1 MPRQG
6 LWGSFGHA
14 WDGVLHAV
22 LAERNMRIHLVS
34 GVLVGLVGMGM
45 PVGLAEKA
53 ALLFCVVLV
62 FFAEIL
68 NTGLE
73 AIVDL
78 LSPGQSERAR
88 VAKDAAAAGV
98 LVLASGTVLLLVAVI
113 ADRTD
118 YLFAH
123 AGEIGRRMAAGFPLG
138 GCVAGLVAPG
148 KRPLLVDAALLLAAL
163 GLFGYSAVGSY
174 SRLFEVFT
182 LALLGVAAAA
192 MVRRRREAA

>member
-1 MPRQG
+1 MPQKG
-6 LWGSFGHA
+6 LLGSFGHA

-62 FFAEIL
+62 LFAEIL

-78 LSPGQSERAR
+78 LSPGQSERAK

-98 LVLASGTVLLLVAVI
+98 LVLAAGTVLLLVAVI

-118 YLFAH
+118 YLLAH
-123 AGEIGRRMAAGFPLG
+123 RDEIGRRMAAGFPLG
-138 GCVAGLVAPG
+138 ACVAVLVSPFRRPLVVDGLV
-148 KRPLLVDAALLLAAL
+148 VLAAAA
-163 GLFGYSAVGSY
+163 LFGYSAMGAY

-182 LALLGVAAAA
+182 LALLAIAVAAR
-192 MVRRRREAA
+192 VRRRRGTE